1 MKYYL
6 VEITTYMDET
16 PDAKG
21 VYEYDDKDLAI
32 ANFHSKMGGAM
43 KNENYAS
50 EYLRAFYPASEGK
63 PDQELRVG
71 YWKRPVVQPE
81 PEPVAEP
88 TVEPTE

>member
-6 VEITTYMDET
+6 VEITTYVDET
-16 PDAKG
+16 PDSKG
-21 VYEYDDKDLAI
+21 VYEYDNETDAI
-32 ANFHSKMGGAM
+32 ATFHSKMGGAM

-63 PDQELRVG
+63 PDQELRVA
-71 YWKRPVVQPE
+71 YWKRPVAQLE

-88 TVEPTE
+88 AVEPTE

>member
-6 VEITTYMDET
+6 MEITTYVDGT
-16 PDAKG
+16 ADSKG
-21 VYEYDDKDLAI
+21 IYEYADKDLAI

-50 EYLRAFYPASEGK
+50 EYLRAFYPASEAK

-81 PEPVAEP
+81 PVTPEE
-88 TVEPTE
+88 TTEENS

>member
-6 VEITTYMDET
+6 IEITTYMDET

-21 VYEYDDKDLAI
+21 VYEYDNETDAI

-50 EYLRAFYPASEGK
+50 EYLRAFYPASEK
-63 PDQELRVG
+63 EPDKELRVG

-81 PEPVAEP
+81 PVTPEE
-88 TVEPTE
+88 TTEENS